1 MDATMTHEEIASHMK
16 KLRQRAAKMALEDYP
31 SGDEDKL
38 KKCRCD
44 VDNLRRDLKLL
55 EFLSKWLP
63 NVTTHRIGF

>member
-1 MDATMTHEEIASHMK
+1 MDATMTHEEIANHMK

-38 KKCRCD
+38 KKWRSD
-44 VDNLRRDLKLL
+44 VDNIRRDLKLL

-63 NVTTHRIGF
+63 NVTTQKIGF

>member
-1 MDATMTHEEIASHMK
+1 MTDEEIANHTK

-38 KKCRCD
+38 KKWRSE
-44 VDNLRRDLKLL
+44 VDNIRRDLKLL

-63 NVTTHRIGF
+63 NVTTQKIGF